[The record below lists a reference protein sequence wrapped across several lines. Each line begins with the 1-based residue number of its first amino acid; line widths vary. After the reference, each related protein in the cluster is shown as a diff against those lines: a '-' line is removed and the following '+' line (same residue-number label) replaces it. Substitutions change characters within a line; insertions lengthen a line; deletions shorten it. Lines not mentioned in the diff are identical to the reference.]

1 MRYFVDP
8 PPEME
13 ENFVF
18 PCGVC
23 GKRVGKR
30 MRAIKCNLCNYWNHI
45 KCDGVEPTHYETL
58 KKSDIIYIYH
68 KSKCYTKRLI
78 HLIVYTG
85 IVN

>member
-8 PPEME
+8 PPELE

-30 MRAIKCNLCNYWNHI
+30 MRAIKCDLCNYWNHI
-45 KCDGVEPTHYETL
+45 KCDGVEPNHYETL
-58 KKSDIIYIYH
+58 KKVTNLLNTIVSYV
-68 KSKCYTKRLI
+68 KKRYFLSNHFI
-78 HLIVYTG
+78 MKTM
-85 IVN
+85 

>member
-1 MRYFVDP
+1 MRYFLDP

-30 MRAIKCNLCNYWNHI
+30 MRAIKCDLCNYWNHI
-45 KCDGVEPTHYETL
+45 KCDGVEPTHYEIL
-58 KKSDIIYIYH
+58 KKVMIPLII
-68 KSKCYTKRLI
+68 
-78 HLIVYTG
+78 
-85 IVN
+85 IVNYARKKSFHSNQSIMKIT